1 VLIVVCVDVG
11 ITTIVLYIIPVA
23 DISLLLKLLLSLDT
37 LPAAAAV
44 YCLPTLRVVFHERI
58 AEAWVQLTTRE
69 LNVVGGLLLAL
80 LKLIVVQIIKEFI
93 NILYIGLTRSLYKE
107 ASRFVE
113 INRLHALVHLAKA
126 GGVDRRHLV

>member
-80 LKLIVVQIIKEFI
+80 EK
-93 NILYIGLTRSLYKE
+93 
-107 ASRFVE
+107 
-113 INRLHALVHLAKA
+113 ALRV
-126 GGVDRRHLV
+126 RHSV